1 MQHHLALNF
10 TLQNNDTLKIGVD
23 LALWEISDLLEEYG
37 KCLLHYGLPEP
48 HMQSW
53 EVEHEMNC
61 WRRDQ
66 EMLKSHTDEAGQ
78 KMNEEQRGI
87 FDEIIHAITNSLLLI
102 MFIDGKAG

>member
-10 TLQNNDTLKIGVD
+10 TLQNNDTLKIGGD

-61 WRRDQ
+61 WSRDQ

-87 FDEIIHAITNSLLLI
+87 LMKSYMPLQTAYCSSCS
-102 MFIDGKAG
+102 